1 VPGGEGRVSAI
12 VMLAGLLILV
22 QGILDVFEIVLVP
35 APGFVLPFLPFV
47 GVVSIISG
55 LIVLY
60 AGALIARGKT
70 FNGAR
75 LAVLF
80 AIVGAAGGGGFIIG
94 SILGLVGGVMKFRI
108 EE

>member
-1 VPGGEGRVSAI
+1 MSAV

-22 QGILDVFEIVLVP
+22 QGILDVLGIVLVP
-35 APGFVLPFLPFV
+35 APGFVLPFLPIV

-55 LIVLY
+55 LIIIY

-94 SILGLVGGVMKFRI
+94 SILGLIGGVMKFRV

>member
-1 VPGGEGRVSAI
+1 
-12 VMLAGLLILV
+12 MLAGLLILV

-94 SILGLVGGVMKFRI
+94 SILGLVGGGLKNLVEK
-108 EE
+108 EYVVLWG

>member
-1 VPGGEGRVSAI
+1 MSAI

-22 QGILDVFEIVLVP
+22 QGILDVLGVILVP
-35 APGFVLPFLPFV
+35 TPGFVFPFLQIV

-55 LIVLY
+55 LIIIY

-70 FNGAR
+70 FDGAR

-80 AIVGAAGGGGFIIG
+80 SIVGAAGGGGFIIG
-94 SILGLVGGVMKFRI
+94 SILGLVGGVMKFRV